1 MIVIEK
7 NIGQKIEYSVKGTK
21 LNINDELILDLARYE
36 RDFDMHIDISENW
49 AGMLTMGIAD
59 RYVAQIDIPAREY
72 IEVPG
77 EPAAPGE
84 GTETEGDNIK
94 LEPVP
99 FSMDKVTLT
108 LWTIEGGYR

>member
-1 MIVIEK
+1 MIIIEK
-7 NIGQKIEYSVKGTK
+7 NIGEKIEYSVKGTK
-21 LNINDELILDLARYE
+21 LNINDELILDLKRYE
-36 RDFDMHIDISENW
+36 RDFDTHIDISENW

-72 IEVPG
+72 IEVP
-77 EPAAPGE
+77 AAPIEGEE
-84 GTETEGDNIK
+84 GTGIEEESTT
-94 LEPVP
+94 LEAVP

>member
-1 MIVIEK
+1 
-7 NIGQKIEYSVKGTK
+7 
-21 LNINDELILDLARYE
+21 
-36 RDFDMHIDISENW
+36 
-49 AGMLTMGIAD
+49 MGIAD

-72 IEVPG
+72 KEVTTKPIEG
-77 EPAAPGE
+77 EE
-84 GTETEGDNIK
+84 GTDSEEDNVK